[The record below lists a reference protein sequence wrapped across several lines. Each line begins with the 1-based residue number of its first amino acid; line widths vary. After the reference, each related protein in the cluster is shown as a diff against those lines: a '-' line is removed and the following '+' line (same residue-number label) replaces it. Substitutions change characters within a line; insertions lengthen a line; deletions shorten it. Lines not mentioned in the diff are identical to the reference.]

1 MADGGGTAGMNE
13 DVAVYLAAGGRDL
26 LAGHVHPSVRDG
38 ESISFAYTGGYLASP
53 DAYPLDPA
61 LPLVTGALQAP
72 AGRATFGAFAD
83 CSPDYWGRMLT
94 WRAEQARAK
103 AAGTDPRPIG
113 ELDVLL
119 GVRDDL
125 RQGALRFARS
135 ERGPFVAAEDSGVP
149 GLADLPALL
158 DSADRAVRGE
168 ADGDDLRRLVPA
180 CSSIGGW
187 RPKVHFLDA
196 AGRAA
201 IAKFP
206 KPDSDTWNVMAWEKV
221 ALDLARDAGV
231 RVCDS
236 QLIRVGERHVLIV
249 SRFDRHDGARTGY
262 VSARTMLQA
271 GQSDRR
277 SYLEI
282 AAVIEE
288 QSPAV
293 TADLRELWRR
303 IAFSV
308 LISNIDDHLRNHG
321 FLRQRAGGWRLSPAF
336 DINPDARPGPKHLS
350 TAIDATSTLASVE
363 TLMSVTD
370 HFRLDAAVALGI
382 LGEVTRATGRW
393 REVATSCGLQQED
406 LDAMEPAFEHAESEQ
421 ARALTLGRP
430 AGS

>member
-1 MADGGGTAGMNE
+1 VADGGGTAGVSE

-38 ESISFAYTGGYLASP
+38 ESISFGYADRYLAGP

-125 RQGALRFARS
+125 RQGALRFARG
-135 ERGPFVAAEDSGVP
+135 EPGPFVAAGDWGIP
-149 GLADLPALL
+149 GRADLPALL

-180 CSSIGGW
+180 GSSIGGW

-206 KPDSDTWNVMAWEKV
+206 KPDTDTWNVMAWEKV

-231 RVCDS
+231 RVCAS

-262 VSARTMLQA
+262 ASARTMLQA

-321 FLRQRAGGWRLSPAF
+321 FLRQPAGWRLSPAF

-370 HFRLDAAVALGI
+370 HFRLDAGAALGI
-382 LGEVTRATGRW
+382 LGEVTRAAGRW
-393 REVATSCGLQQED
+393 REVATSCGLQQGD
-406 LDAMEPAFEHAESEQ
+406 LDAMEPAFEHAESER
-421 ARALTLGRP
+421 ARALTSGRP

>member
-1 MADGGGTAGMNE
+1 VSG
-13 DVAVYLAAGGRDL
+13 DVGVYVAAGGRDL
-26 LAGHVHPSVRDG
+26 LAGRLHSGRRDG
-38 ESISFAYTGGYLASP
+38 EPASFGYDDGYLADP
-53 DAYPLDPA
+53 AAYPLDPA
-61 LPLVTGALQAP
+61 LPMMTGTLQAP

-125 RQGALRFARS
+125 RQGALRCTRG
-135 ERGPFVAAEDSGVP
+135 EHGPFVAAEDSGVP
-149 GLADLPALL
+149 APADLPALL
-158 DSADRAVRGE
+158 DSAERAGRGE
-168 ADGDDLRRLVPA
+168 ASYDDLLRLVPA
-180 CSSIGGW
+180 GSSLGGW
-187 RPKVHFLDA
+187 RPKVHFLDP

-236 QLIRVGERHVLIV
+236 QLIRVGDRHVLIV
-249 SRFDRHDGARTGY
+249 SRFDRRDGARTGY
-262 VSARTMLQA
+262 ASARTMLQA
-271 GQSDRR
+271 GPGDHR
-277 SYLEI
+277 SYLQI

-288 QSPAV
+288 RSAAV
-293 TADLRELWRR
+293 QADLRELWRR

-308 LISNIDDHLRNHG
+308 LISNTDDHLRNHG
-321 FLRQRAGGWRLSPAF
+321 FLHQRAGAWRLSPAF

-350 TAIDATSTLASVE
+350 TAIDATSTVASVE
-363 TLMSVTD
+363 TLMSVAGY
-370 HFRLDAAVALGI
+370 FRLDAGAALDV
-382 LGEVTRATGRW
+382 LGEVTRAAGRW
-393 REVATSCGLQQED
+393 REVAASHGLQQGD
-406 LDAMEPAFEHAESEQ
+406 LDAMEPAFEHAESER
-421 ARALTLGRP
+421 ARSL
-430 AGS
+430 S